1 MYILAIIVSQQA
13 RIILCYANVST
24 DPEHKPSFHV
34 LHVKEQHGYIE
45 SVVDFTASHV
55 KHRYIESAVG
65 FTASHVKWRVSSL
78 CPVGSIIPSSQHEED
93 HGAVLV
99 YKEHDHQEQFCFHVF
114 MASNTE
120 SMTKVTRQMDQWV
133 RNGTRVLVID

>member
-13 RIILCYANVST
+13 RIMLCYANVST
-24 DPEHKPSFHV
+24 DPEHERSFSV
-34 LHVKEQHGYIE
+34 LRVKEQHGYIE
-45 SVVDFTASHV
+45 LAVD
-55 KHRYIESAVG
+55 